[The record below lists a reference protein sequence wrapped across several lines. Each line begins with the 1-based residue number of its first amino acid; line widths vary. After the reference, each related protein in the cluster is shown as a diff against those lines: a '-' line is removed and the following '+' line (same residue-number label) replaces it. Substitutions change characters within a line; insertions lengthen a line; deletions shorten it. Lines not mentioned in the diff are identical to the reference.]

1 MTKGKLKQLRKQLK
15 RLRERKRL
23 QGSDKN
29 RKESK
34 QLKERKSRLML
45 LQLPLLNQLLKML
58 FRKLMTTSQVTI
70 GLFMAITLRLAS
82 HC

>member
-23 QGSDKN
+23 QGLDKSK
-29 RKESK
+29 KESK
-34 QLKERKSRLML
+34 QLKERKSRLM
-45 LQLPLLNQLLKML
+45 LPLLNQLLKML